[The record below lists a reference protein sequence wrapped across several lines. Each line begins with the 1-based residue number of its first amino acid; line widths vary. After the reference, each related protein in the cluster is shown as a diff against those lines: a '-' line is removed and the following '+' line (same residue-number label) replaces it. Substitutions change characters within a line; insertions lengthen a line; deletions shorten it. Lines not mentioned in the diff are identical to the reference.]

1 MWIVM
6 AWGVMKMFHASEVVY
21 GPYFPEN
28 VEVKRCELLEDF
40 YIIEAIGRETNQF
53 YELMLEK

>member
-1 MWIVM
+1 MDRDGV
-6 AWGVMKMFHASEVVY
+6 GVMKMFHAGEVVY

-53 YELMLEK
+53 L

>member
-1 MWIVM
+1 M
-6 AWGVMKMFHASEVVY
+6 GVMKMFHAGEVVY